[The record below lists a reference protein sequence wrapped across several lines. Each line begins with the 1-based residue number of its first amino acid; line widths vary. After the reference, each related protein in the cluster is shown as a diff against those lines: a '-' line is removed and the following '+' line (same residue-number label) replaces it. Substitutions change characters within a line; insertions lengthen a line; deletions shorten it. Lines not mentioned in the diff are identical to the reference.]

1 MSFCNLVEIVKLK
14 LYCVVIKS
22 MLSYQVTK
30 YYRINAYILIL
41 SNYMTIKR
49 NNTQFNDNLSNSLS
63 DESRY
68 FLEPKNPKQ
77 RQYEASLFS

>member
-22 MLSYQVTK
+22 MLSYQLTK
-30 YYRINAYILIL
+30 YYRINAYILII
-41 SNYMTIKR
+41 SNYMTIKT

-63 DESRY
+63 DESIDS
-68 FLEPKNPKQ
+68 KNPKQ
-77 RQYEASLFS
+77 CQYEASLFS